1 MANVTVSV
9 KVLEAML
16 DKLLAQVKPVQ
27 PVRQVQPIKKP
38 ATKPQ
43 AKITPAE
50 AAKIVDGAVKRL
62 QAEKP
67 GLSYA
72 DAFSE
77 LAATKPALIAG
88 YVAIR
93 SRARKGK

>member
-1 MANVTVSV
+1 MANVTVPKKLFDLMV
-9 KVLEAML
+9 
-16 DKLLAQVKPVQ
+16 DKALSQAKPVKSVTR
-27 PVRQVQPIKKP
+27 PVVKAP
-38 ATKPQ
+38 

-62 QAEKP
+62 QDAKP